1 MRIAVIG
8 RGNVGGGLADRW
20 EAAGHDVVRIG
31 RDGGDATGAE
41 VVLVAVPSGDIAE
54 ALGKVEGLGGQ
65 VAIDATNAFRGRN
78 EEHESLAHEVKAIV
92 GGPTAK
98 AFNLNFAAIYDEID
112 AQRERPSNLYA
123 ADDEARE
130 ATERLIRDAG
140 YDPVYAGG
148 LDKARALEDHLS
160 LMFAVNQAGLGPF
173 FYRMAKP
180 GEL

>member
-8 RGNVGGGLADRW
+8 RGKVGGGLADRW
-20 EAAGHDVVRIG
+20 EAAGHDVTRIG
-31 RDGGDATGAE
+31 RDGGDATGADA
-41 VVLVAVPSGDIAE
+41 VLVAVPSGDIAE

-78 EEHESLAHEVKAIV
+78 EQYESLAHEVKAIV

-98 AFNLNFAAIYDEID
+98 SFNLNFAAVYDEID
-112 AQRERPSNLYA
+112 AQRVRPSNLYA
-123 ADDEARE
+123 ADDDARE
-130 ATERLIRDAG
+130 VVEQLIRDAG

-173 FYRMAKP
+173 FYRMARP